1 MNDGLLLQLRNSDL
15 PNTYLVILQKVD
27 TLRKKHYSL
36 VMGIS
41 IHQHN
46 RKAQTPAFSLYE
58 KKK

>member
-1 MNDGLLLQLRNSDL
+1 MQLLIMNDGLLLQLRNSDL

-46 RKAQTPAFSLYE
+46 
-58 KKK
+58 